1 MYASNVTTKNSDSMT
16 IRSIITE
23 GEHLYNEKR
32 KSENMNLKFK
42 SSEPDLKFDIQSQFR
57 ILNQNILYLTREVDD
72 IKRLV
77 KRLEVDK
84 DLQQQV
90 DKYFEEDETS
100 PQTDQSTK

>member
-1 MYASNVTTKNSDSMT
+1 MHWSD
-16 IRSIITE
+16 
-23 GEHLYNEKR
+23 HLYWTKR

-77 KRLEVDK
+77 KRLDVDK
-84 DLQQQV
+84 GLQQQV
-90 DKYFEEDETS
+90 DKYFEDDETS
-100 PQTDQSTK
+100 PQTDQSTKADLD

>member
-1 MYASNVTTKNSDSMT
+1 MNRSTMHWSD
-16 IRSIITE
+16 
-23 GEHLYNEKR
+23 HLYWTKR

-77 KRLEVDK
+77 KRLDVDK
-84 DLQQQV
+84 GLQQQV
-90 DKYFEEDETS
+90 DKYFEDDETS
-100 PQTDQSTK
+100 PQTDQSTKADLD